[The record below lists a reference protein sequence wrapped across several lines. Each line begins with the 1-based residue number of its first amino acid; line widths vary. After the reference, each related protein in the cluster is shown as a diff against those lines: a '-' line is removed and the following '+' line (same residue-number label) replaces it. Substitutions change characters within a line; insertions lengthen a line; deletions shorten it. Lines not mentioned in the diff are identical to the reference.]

1 MTSFSSIGLA
11 VLAATFLVGNA
22 PSANA
27 LTNCSYQGIQLFGE
41 VAVVPANAHIKVEI
55 VATGGDLKVHW
66 VNRHANICGEW
77 RRVGLGADFT
87 VQIVPSGGDI
97 KIQEVPG
104 SPGLL

>member
-1 MTSFSSIGLA
+1 MKPVSKLA
-11 VLAATFLVGNA
+11 LAALAITSLVGNA
-22 PSANA
+22 QSAQA
-27 LTNCSYQGIQLFGE
+27 LTSCTYQGIQLFGE
-41 VAVVPANAHIKVEI
+41 VTVVPANADLTVEI
-55 VATGGDLKVHW
+55 VGSGGDLKVHW
-66 VNRHANICGEW
+66 VNRHANTCGEW

>member
-1 MTSFSSIGLA
+1 MKSVSSFSLA
-11 VLAATFLVGNA
+11 LVAAAFLVAGTH
-22 PSANA
+22 SANA
-27 LTNCSYQGIQLFGE
+27 LTSCSYQGIPLFGE
-41 VAVVPANAHIKVEI
+41 VSVVPANADLKVEI
-55 VATGGDLKVHW
+55 VTSGGDLKVHW
-66 VNRHANICGEW
+66 VNRHANTCGEW